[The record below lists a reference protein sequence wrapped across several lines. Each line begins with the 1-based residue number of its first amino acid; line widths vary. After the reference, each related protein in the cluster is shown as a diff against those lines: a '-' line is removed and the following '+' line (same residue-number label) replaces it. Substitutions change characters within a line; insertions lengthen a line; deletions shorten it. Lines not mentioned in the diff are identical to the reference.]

1 MNSFNDIRHA
11 FYINLDSRPD
21 RKEYIEKHLETIG
34 LKAERFKAIK
44 LTNGALGCSMSH
56 LRLIE
61 TAKLND
67 WDHILIIED
76 DIHFLDPK
84 LFISQINIF
93 LENHKEFD
101 VLLLAGNNMPP
112 FTKVD
117 DSCVRVTRCQ
127 TTTGYIV
134 RKHYYDTLINNFKEG
149 IQKLIKHP
157 ENHKF
162 FAIDKYWFS
171 LQAKDKWYLIIP
183 LTVTQREDYSDIEKK
198 NTNYT
203 QVMTDLD
210 KEKMFREQIKY
221 LTNQQMK
228 TMQTI
233 NLNHMQLT

>member
-1 MNSFNDIRHA
+1 MNNIHDIRHT

-117 DSCVRVTRCQ
+117 DTCVRVTRCQ

>member
-117 DSCVRVTRCQ
+117 DTCVRVTRCQ

>member
-1 MNSFNDIRHA
+1 MNSIHDIRHA

-93 LENHKEFD
+93 LENHKDFD

-198 NTNYT
+198 TTNYT